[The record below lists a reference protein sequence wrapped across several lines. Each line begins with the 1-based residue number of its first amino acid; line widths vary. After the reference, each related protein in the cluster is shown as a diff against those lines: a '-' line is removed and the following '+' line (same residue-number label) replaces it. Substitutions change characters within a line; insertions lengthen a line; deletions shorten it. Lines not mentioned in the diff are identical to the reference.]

1 MEVEEQAELM
11 VEVKRGNNLQVQLQT
26 NKCVKIRVIN
36 WDLNDCKLII
46 WPFKF
51 TEKSPVYTPAHE
63 EDDLTN
69 QSGEEFEEESEDGLE
84 DNLEFE
90 LQPQLEPEIALDT
103 HTGEAPSPVYMPAGK
118 EEELEAE
125 PELSE
130 SPVERGD

>member
-11 VEVKRGNNLQVQLQT
+11 VEVKRGNNLQVQT

-69 QSGEEFEEESEDGLE
+69 HSGEEFEEESEDGLE

-90 LQPQLEPEIALDT
+90 LQPQSEPEIALET
-103 HTGEAPSPVYMPAGK
+103 HTGEAPVYTPAG
-118 EEELEAE
+118 EERELEAE
-125 PELSE
+125 PELSK
-130 SPVERGD
+130 SPVERARRGD